1 MGNLAKPDYATS
13 LFILYKMKKKPTK
26 STNKLKV
33 RRLGIDTQKEHVAY
47 IRADSHVV
55 ISEGF
60 EALARVRIKK
70 GILSIVASLHIVHS
84 NLLSKGE
91 IGLSEIA
98 FSSLNIKNG
107 DMIEIIHL
115 EPLVSLGYIRA
126 KIYGKTVD
134 EKGMNEI
141 VEDVVLGNYSNIH
154 LSSFITAFAGDHMNL
169 NEIISLTRAMII
181 SGDRIKWKQ
190 KMVVDKHCIGGLPGI
205 RTTPIIVSIVSALGL
220 TMPKTSS
227 RAITSPAGT
236 ADTMEVMAPVNLS
249 MKKIKDVV
257 DKQGG
262 CVVWGSGANLSPAD
276 DILIR
281 IERALDLD
289 SEGQLIASVLSK
301 KVAAGSTHL
310 VVDMPVGDTVK
321 LRSIE
326 AANHLKILMEQV
338 GNAVGLKLKVV
349 VTDGSQP
356 VGIGLGPSLEAMD
369 ILSVL
374 RNEKNAPADLRERSL
389 LLTGELLELAGFVKS
404 GKGYETA
411 AKVLSSGD
419 AYKKF
424 RAICKAQ
431 GGYTEPEFAKYRH
444 DIHANH
450 SGIVR
455 SIDNRK
461 ISRVAKLAGAPDHPR
476 AGVRYFA
483 PLGKAVKKGDLLYTI
498 FTETEGELY
507 YALQY
512 VKIES
517 DIILIK

>member
-1 MGNLAKPDYATS
+1 MLCFYIVSIFVYENHP
-13 LFILYKMKKKPTK
+13 MKKAENK
-26 STNKLKV
+26 SINKLKV

-47 IRADSHVV
+47 IRADSQVI

-60 EALARVRIKK
+60 EALARVRINK
-70 GILSIVASLHIVHS
+70 GTLSIVASIDVVHS
-84 NLLSKGE
+84 NLLNKGE
-91 IGLSEIA
+91 VGLSEMA
-98 FSSLNIKNG
+98 WSSLRVKDG
-107 DMIEIIHL
+107 DKIEISHL
-115 EPLVSLGYIRA
+115 QPLVSLGHIRA
-126 KIYGKTVD
+126 KIYGRHID
-134 EKGMNEI
+134 EKGIREI
-141 VEDVVLGNYSNIH
+141 VEDVVKGNYSNVH
-154 LSSFITAFAGDHMNL
+154 LSSFITAFAGNNMNL
-169 NEIISLTRAMII
+169 DEIISLTKAMIS
-181 SGDRIKWKQ
+181 SGDRIKWNRRI
-190 KMVVDKHCIGGLPGI
+190 VVDKHCIGGLPGN
-205 RTTPIIVSIVSALGL
+205 RTTPIIVSIVSALGF

-249 MKKIKDVV
+249 MKKIKYVIG
-257 DKQGG
+257 KEGG

-301 KVAAGSTHL
+301 KVAAGSTNL
-310 VVDMPVGDTVK
+310 VVDMPVGETVK

-326 AANHLKILMEQV
+326 AANHLKILMEQA
-338 GNAVGLKLKVV
+338 GNAVGLKMKVV

-389 LLTGELLELAGFVKS
+389 LLAGELLELAGKLKN

-411 AKVLSSGD
+411 AKVLSSGK

-424 RAICKAQ
+424 IAICTAQ
-431 GGYTEPEFAKYRH
+431 GGFTEPTFAKFRH
-444 DIHANH
+444 DICSNI
-450 SGIVR
+450 SGTVT

-461 ISRVAKLAGAPDHPR
+461 IARVAKIAGAPDHPS
-476 AGVRYFA
+476 AGVKFFS
-483 PLGKAVKKGDLLYTI
+483 PLGKIVKKGDVLYTI
-498 FTETEGELY
+498 FTETSGEMNY
-507 YALQY
+507 VLQY
-512 VKIES
+512 VDIEKN
-517 DIILIK
+517 IITIK

>member
-1 MGNLAKPDYATS
+1 
-13 LFILYKMKKKPTK
+13 MKKAEVKPI
-26 STNKLKV
+26 NKLKV

-47 IRADSHVV
+47 IRADSHVI

-60 EALARVRIKK
+60 EALARVRINRGK
-70 GILSIVASLHIVHS
+70 LTIVASLHVVHFIKETGRI
-84 NLLSKGE
+84 NLLSKAE
-91 IGLSEIA
+91 VGLSEMACI
-98 FSSLNIKNG
+98 SLNVKDG
-107 DMIEIIHL
+107 DTIEITHL
-115 EPLVSLGYIRA
+115 QPLESLGFIRA
-126 KIYGKTVD
+126 KIYGKHVD
-134 EKGMNEI
+134 EKGIFSI
-141 VEDVVLGNYSNIH
+141 VEDVVKGNYSNVH
-154 LSSFITAFAGDHMNL
+154 LSSFITAFAGNNMNL
-169 NEIISLTRAMII
+169 DEIISLTKAMIS
-181 SGDRIKWKQ
+181 SGDRIHWDKKI
-190 KMVVDKHCIGGLPGI
+190 VVDKHCIGGLPGN
-205 RTTPIIVSIVSALGL
+205 RTTPIVVSIVSALGF

-249 MKKIKDVV
+249 MEKIKYVIG
-257 DKQGG
+257 KEGG

-310 VVDMPVGDTVK
+310 VVDMPVGETVK

-338 GNAVGLKLKVV
+338 GHAVGLKMKVV

-369 ILSVL
+369 ILAVL

-389 LLTGELLELAGFVKS
+389 LLAGELLELAGYSKN

-411 AKVLSSGD
+411 ANVLSSGT

-424 RAICKAQ
+424 LAICKAQ
-431 GGYTEPEFAKYRH
+431 GGFTEPKFAKFSH
-444 DIHANH
+444 DVYSTV
-450 SGIVR
+450 SGTV
-455 SIDNRK
+455 SLIDNRR
-461 ISRVAKLAGAPDHPR
+461 IARVAKIAGAPDHPS
-476 AGVRYFA
+476 AGIKFYS
-483 PLGKAVKKGDLLYTI
+483 PLGKTVKKGDALYTI
-498 FTETEGELY
+498 YTETAGELEY
-507 YALQY
+507 VLQY
-512 VKIES
+512 VNMEK
-517 DIILIK
+517 DIIKIK

>member
-1 MGNLAKPDYATS
+1 
-13 LFILYKMKKKPTK
+13 MKKTTSK
-26 STNKLKV
+26 SINKLKV

-47 IRADSHVV
+47 IRSDSHV
-55 ISEGF
+55 IMSEGF
-60 EALARVRIKK
+60 EALARVRLKK
-70 GILSIVASLHIVHS
+70 GKLSIVASLHIVHS
-84 NLLSKGE
+84 NLLNKGE
-91 IGLSEIA
+91 VGLSEMA
-98 FSSLNIKNG
+98 FSSLSIKNG
-107 DMIEIIHL
+107 DIIEIIHL

-126 KIYGKTVD
+126 KIYGKTID

-141 VEDVVLGNYSNIH
+141 VDDVVQGNYSNIH
-154 LSSFITAFAGDHMNL
+154 LSSFITAFAGDHMNV
-169 NEIISLTRAMII
+169 NEIISLTKAMIV
-181 SGDRIKWKQ
+181 SGDRIKWKE
-190 KMVVDKHCIGGLPGI
+190 KIVVDKHCIGGLPGN

-249 MKKIKDVV
+249 MDKIKEVV
-257 DKQGG
+257 EKEGG
-262 CVVWGSGANLSPAD
+262 CIAWGSGANLSPAD

-326 AANHLKILMEQV
+326 AANHLKILMKEV
-338 GNAVGLKLKVV
+338 GNAVGLNLKVV

-369 ILSVL
+369 ILAVL
-374 RNEKNAPADLRERSL
+374 RNERTAPADLKERSL
-389 LLTGELLELAGFVKS
+389 LLAGELLELSRYAKIGR
-404 GKGYETA
+404 GYETA
-411 AKVLSSGD
+411 SKVLSSGN

-424 RAICKAQ
+424 LAICKAQ
-431 GGYTEPEFAKYRH
+431 GGFTEPEFAKYRH
-444 DIHANH
+444 DIHSNT
-450 SGIVR
+450 SGTVR
-455 SIDNRK
+455 TIDNRK
-461 ISRVAKLAGAPDHPR
+461 ISRIAKLAGAPDHQR
-476 AGVRYFA
+476 AGVRFYS
-483 PLGKAVKKGDLLYTI
+483 PLGKNIKKGDVLYTI
-498 FTETEGELY
+498 FTETEGELM

-512 VKIES
+512 VAMDKN
-517 DIILIK
+517 IITVK